1 VFVNGALSDDCPGL
15 ELLLVLLPSTPLL
28 LKLAL
33 LLVSCAT
40 TLVVT
45 VVSVFV
51 FPPPVESTDVLV
63 PETIVSGI
71 HEVCIPDETGGLET
85 QNVYVE
91 PALLVVVIT
100 TGLKLLLGVMVEMG
114 GPERVV
120 VLSIVT
126 G

>member
-33 LLVSCAT
+33 LLVSCAA
-40 TLVVT
+40 TLVVS
-45 VVSVFV
+45 VFVFV
-51 FPPPVESTDVLV
+51 FPPPVESTDVLE